1 MKFFLKNIKKAFSM
15 TELVV
20 SITILVIIFAG
31 IFYFITDTFKSIQDS
46 TTKDNTVT
54 NISKFQDEID
64 FALKKWYILKR
75 FSENNYLLFEK
86 SPKDN
91 FIIISKDKNILYYYW
106 DLSDDTKINNINVD
120 EKISKIKAEEIKI
133 KDISVEPTKDE
144 NVKNYRI
151 DFTLKNEQ
159 NSKTYTLYI

>member
-133 KDISVEPTKDE
+133 KEISVEPKKDE

>member
-106 DLSDDTKINNINVD
+106 DLSDDTKINNLNVD

-133 KDISVEPTKDE
+133 KEISVEPKKDE

>member
-1 MKFFLKNIKKAFSM
+1 M

-54 NISKFQDEID
+54 NISKFQHEID

-133 KDISVEPTKDE
+133 KEISVEPKKDE

>member
-31 IFYFITDTFKSIQDS
+31 IFYFITDTFKSIQDF

-54 NISKFQDEID
+54 NISKFQDKID
-64 FALKKWYILKR
+64 FALKKWYILKS

-106 DLSDDTKINNINVD
+106 DLSDDTKINNIN
-120 EKISKIKAEEIKI
+120 
-133 KDISVEPTKDE
+133 E

>member
-133 KDISVEPTKDE
+133 KEISVEPKKDE

-151 DFTLKNEQ
+151 DFTLKTEQ

>member
-120 EKISKIKAEEIKI
+120 EKISKI
-133 KDISVEPTKDE
+133 ISVEPKKDE

>member
-31 IFYFITDTFKSIQDS
+31 IFYFITDTFKNIKDS
-46 TTKDNTVT
+46 TTKDNTIT

-64 FALKKWYILKR
+64 SAIKKWYFFKR

-133 KDISVEPTKDE
+133 KEISVEPKKDE

>member
-31 IFYFITDTFKSIQDS
+31 IFYFITDTFKSIQDF

-64 FALKKWYILKR
+64 FALKKWYILKI

-133 KDISVEPTKDE
+133 KEISVEPKKDE

>member
-1 MKFFLKNIKKAFSM
+1 M

-133 KDISVEPTKDE
+133 KEISVEPKKDE

-151 DFTLKNEQ
+151 DFTLKTEQ

>member
-31 IFYFITDTFKSIQDS
+31 IFYFITDTFKIIQDS

-133 KDISVEPTKDE
+133 KEISVEPKKDE

>member
-86 SPKDN
+86 STKDN

-133 KDISVEPTKDE
+133 KEISVEPKKDE

>member
-54 NISKFQDEID
+54 NISKVQDEID

-133 KDISVEPTKDE
+133 KEISVEPKKDE

>member
-1 MKFFLKNIKKAFSM
+1 M

-133 KDISVEPTKDE
+133 KEISVEPKKDE

>member
-1 MKFFLKNIKKAFSM
+1 MKFFFKNIKKAFSM

-106 DLSDDTKINNINVD
+106 DLSDDTKINKSWGNKNKRNICW
-120 EKISKIKAEEIKI
+120 
-133 KDISVEPTKDE
+133 TK
-144 NVKNYRI
+144 KRWKCKK
-151 DFTLKNEQ
+151 L
-159 NSKTYTLYI
+159 

>member
-1 MKFFLKNIKKAFSM
+1 M

-91 FIIISKDKNILYYYW
+91 YIIISKDKNILYYYW

-133 KDISVEPTKDE
+133 KEISVEPKKDE

>member
-1 MKFFLKNIKKAFSM
+1 MKFFFKNIKKAFSM

-133 KDISVEPTKDE
+133 KEISVEPKKDE

>member
-31 IFYFITDTFKSIQDS
+31 IFYFITDTFKSIQDF

-64 FALKKWYILKR
+64 FALKKWYILKS

-133 KDISVEPTKDE
+133 KEISVEPKKDE

>member
-91 FIIISKDKNILYYYW
+91 LIIISKDKNILYYY
-106 DLSDDTKINNINVD
+106 
-120 EKISKIKAEEIKI
+120 
-133 KDISVEPTKDE
+133 
-144 NVKNYRI
+144 
-151 DFTLKNEQ
+151 
-159 NSKTYTLYI
+159 

>member
-46 TTKDNTVT
+46 TTKDNIVT

-133 KDISVEPTKDE
+133 KEISVEPKKDE

>member
-91 FIIISKDKNILYYYW
+91 FIIISKDKNILDYYW

-133 KDISVEPTKDE
+133 KEISVEPKKDE

-151 DFTLKNEQ
+151 DFTLKTEQ

>member
-133 KDISVEPTKDE
+133 KEISVEQKKDE

>member
-64 FALKKWYILKR
+64 FALKKWYILKS

-133 KDISVEPTKDE
+133 KEISVEPKKDE